1 MPLKHGPRPVR
12 LNRRQMFEKLGIIDD
27 LSAQRNTLNAVNY
40 ALAVPGEDLIDA
52 LKEALE
58 GLCEDNDSMF
68 AAAEPDP
75 NGCLRMMAGL
85 AFDNIFCDP
94 SLLPL
99 SLLQV
104 AREPAAPE
112 GWLPNCTITVYKESV
127 APWHYWGEYH
137 LEDLMAPDREPGVGV
152 IAGYWID
159 PATIRYERLVRDL
172 SATAVGGFSPDEHCF
187 LWTPRELDE
196 NDWAAFVVPSP
207 GERRLTAENFVGV
220 LEEAMDA
227 FYLKDQEGRL
237 LPEIR
242 FIVRALSLDER
253 LDKILAS

>member
-1 MPLKHGPRPVR
+1 MPLRHGPRPVR
-12 LNRRQMFEKLGIIDD
+12 LNRRQMFEKLGIADD
-27 LSAQRNTLNAVNY
+27 LSAQQATLAAVNR
-40 ALAVPGEDLIDA
+40 ALAERGGGDLVDA
-52 LKEALE
+52 LKDALE
-58 GLCEDNDSMF
+58 ELCETNDSIF

-85 AFDNIFCDP
+85 AFDSHSCDA

-112 GWLPNCTITVYKESV
+112 GWLPNCTITVYKESIL
-127 APWHYWGEYH
+127 PWQYWGEYR
-137 LEDLMAPDREPGVGV
+137 LEDFMDPDLGL
-152 IAGYWID
+152 AGDWID
-159 PATIRYERLVRDL
+159 PATLRYERLVQDF
-172 SATAVGGFSPDEHCF
+172 SATTVGGFNPDEHCV

-196 NDWAAFVVPSP
+196 ENDWAAFAAPRP
-207 GERRLTAENFVGV
+207 EERRLTAENFVGV

-227 FYLKDQEGRL
+227 FYLKDQEGRF

-242 FIVRALSLDER
+242 FIIRALSLDER
-253 LDKILAS
+253 LDNILAS